1 MILSLSASKAILS
14 ENVLLN
20 ECSRQTFQ
28 ADDKW
33 NPIYLLK
40 IIFPNT
46 VLQLQCLKW
55 NTTNESFKLWIRNRT
70 MLCWCLPE
78 DISITLS
85 VLEYSL
91 SNVSQ
96 SLASFY
102 LLNKPKSGYK
112 YFVEP
117 YRTFGAHTHLLQWSW
132 FWGIHFFKV
141 KKYTVYAD
149 WIDVKI
155 PF

>member
-1 MILSLSASKAILS
+1 
-14 ENVLLN
+14 
-20 ECSRQTFQ
+20 
-28 ADDKW
+28 
-33 NPIYLLK
+33 
-40 IIFPNT
+40 
-46 VLQLQCLKW
+46 
-55 NTTNESFKLWIRNRT
+55 

-78 DISITLS
+78 DISISLS

-132 FWGIHFFKV
+132 FWGMHFFKV
-141 KKYTVYAD
+141 KKYTVYTD
-149 WIDVKI
+149 WIDLKI
-155 PF
+155 LFRRITRYKRGDKKKLMLVSVLHTPSKLMFLISVLINSWAQKCNHITLHDSTLIMLIPLTIMHRRYIIFY